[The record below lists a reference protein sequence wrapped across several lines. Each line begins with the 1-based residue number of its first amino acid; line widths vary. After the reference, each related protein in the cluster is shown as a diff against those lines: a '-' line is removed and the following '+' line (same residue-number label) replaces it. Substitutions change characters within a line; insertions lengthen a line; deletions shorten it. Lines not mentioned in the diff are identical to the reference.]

1 VESESDSE
9 SLEELVDGLLRDS
22 DYLLAQE
29 LKQRVDELNALLRQ
43 AHGQGLRLTLKS
55 NSASEV
61 KDAEVANLTLK
72 IFKQI

>member
-1 VESESDSE
+1 MESESDSE

-29 LKQRVDELNALLRQ
+29 LKQRVDELNALLQQ
-43 AHGQGLRLTLKS
+43 AHNQGLRLTLKS

-61 KDAEVANLTLK
+61 EDVKVANLTLK